1 MTLLNVLHRIPEE
14 LSQSRSHKKCAK
26 GIPKASEGKFE
37 PTKGEGR
44 RREGGGEEKR
54 GAKALY
60 KKFSCNAAI
69 PKIPIHHLLNQK

>member
-37 PTKGEGR
+37 PTKGGGR
-44 RREGGGEEKR
+44 EKRRGGGGGEKR
-54 GAKALY
+54 GEG
-60 KKFSCNAAI
+60 
-69 PKIPIHHLLNQK
+69 PI